1 MTSSTNARPPRRQQR
16 RPLPGPAH
24 ANATQLDN
32 ATLIYA
38 STEAETA
45 THRTPDGTT
54 LHVEALSLDGEP
66 DEVLEEISEIA
77 ARLRE
82 RRAVRPLVAIA

>member
-1 MTSSTNARPPRRQQR
+1 MPRPP
-16 RPLPGPAH
+16 
-24 ANATQLDN
+24 QLDN

-45 THRTPDGTT
+45 THQTPDGTT

-66 DEVLEEISEIA
+66 DEVLGEISEIA